1 MEEIV
6 YVDKNH
12 PKELSVR
19 KVIMSQT
26 ILAFDIGIKNLA
38 WCLMTKQDDKYTVL
52 GWQNYDLLRGEGN
65 EVAKVVTKCSLCSSN
80 ASYQRGTIST
90 CKRHCPDTHPP
101 LQDASGVILKKIPS
115 MNACRQILAWKGVTG
130 GVSSK
135 AKAEEKL
142 AEKFSLPIQKQKVK
156 KAVDTELTILHD
168 AIRKFVSDNAPLFK
182 KSSHILLE
190 NQPVLKNPTMKSVQ
204 ILLFATLRDILQPNP
219 PQLLLVHA
227 SKKVQGTKTGDA
239 GYKERKQGSE
249 ERVRNTFAKVVESQK
264 WKDFFEGHG
273 KKNDL
278 ADAFSMCLDKL
289 G

>member
-1 MEEIV
+1 
-6 YVDKNH
+6 
-12 PKELSVR
+12 
-19 KVIMSQT
+19 MSQT

-38 WCLMTKQDDKYTVL
+38 WCLMTKQETKYSIL

-65 EVAKVVTKCSLCSSN
+65 EVAKVAQKCSCCSSN
-80 ASYQRGTIST
+80 ASYQRGTIFT
-90 CKRHCPDTHPP
+90 CKRHCPETHPP
-101 LQDASGVILKKIPS
+101 LQDASGVLFKKIPG
-115 MNACRQILAWKGVTG
+115 MAVCRQILGWKGILG

-142 AEKFSLPIQKQKVK
+142 SEKFSLPIQKQKVK
-156 KAVDTELTILHD
+156 KAIDTELTTLHD
-168 AIRKFVSDNAPLFK
+168 AIRKFVTENASLFK
-182 KSSHILLE
+182 KATHILLE

-219 PQLLLVHA
+219 PQVLLVHA
-227 SKKVQGTKTGDA
+227 SKKVKGAKTGDA

-249 ERVRNTFAKVVESQK
+249 ERVRSNFQRLVESQK
-264 WKDFFEGHG
+264 WKEFFEGHG